1 MLCLEIYIK
10 NTFMISVIIPTMFKV
25 DRLYKTL
32 LELSDCEEVGE
43 IILID
48 NSDNLTP
55 LNIPKL
61 IHICEGKN
69 TYVNPA
75 WNKAAKIA
83 KFDKL
88 CFMNDDLWFDFSYLK
103 QISNY
108 ITEDVR
114 MIGMAPFYEQ
124 LSYNYKMPGEKFNV
138 IPIEAHPSDWLVHR
152 PDAFACCFF
161 IHKNNYVEIPDELKI
176 WCGDDWLFY
185 QDRNAN
191 RLIEGIKCGGVVSAT
206 AEDPILKASFDIITN
221 NDIQVMRRL
230 IREGKIVN
238 FFSGSWWA

>member
-1 MLCLEIYIK
+1 
-10 NTFMISVIIPTMFKV
+10 MISVIIPTMFKV
-25 DRLYKTL
+25 GRLYKTL

-48 NSDNLTP
+48 NTP
-55 LNIPKL
+55 NQATLNVPKL
-61 IHICEGKN
+61 IHICEGRN

-75 WNKAAKIA
+75 WNKGAKMA

-124 LSYNYKMPGEKFNV
+124 LSYNYRMPGENFNV
-138 IPIEAHPSDWLVHR
+138 IKIDPHFSDNLIHR

-191 RLIEGIKCGGVVSAT
+191 RLIEGIKCEGGVSAT
-206 AEDPILKASFDIITN
+206 ADDSSLKSSFDIITN
-221 NDIQVMRRL
+221 NDIQVMKRL
-230 IREGKIVN
+230 IREEKIVN
-238 FFSGSWWA
+238 LFAGSWLA